1 MGGEK
6 GAGTRRGWGG
16 GGGGRSNSGLV
27 VCTWLEGQDSNS
39 KMNSKTLIL
48 TKGVLLSV
56 SPFFPQQIY
65 SV

>member
-6 GAGTRRGWGG
+6 GV
-16 GGGGRSNSGLV
+16 GGRSNSGLV

-48 TKGVLLSV
+48 TKGVRLSV
-56 SPFFPQQIY
+56 SPFSPDRFILFK
-65 SV
+65 VFHI